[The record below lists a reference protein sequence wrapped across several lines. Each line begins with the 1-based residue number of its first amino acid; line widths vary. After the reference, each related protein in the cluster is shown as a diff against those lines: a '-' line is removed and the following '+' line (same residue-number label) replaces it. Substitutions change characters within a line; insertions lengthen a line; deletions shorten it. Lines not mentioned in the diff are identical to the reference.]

1 MNIINYF
8 IIHFILNIFVWNSL
22 KNVFALDL
30 VIRNSEESL
39 ISLTEFLRSNPI
51 YEEGINIYFPDPY
64 YSLGIH
70 KIFVISATV
79 ESSMSFISLSQNMT
93 IFDYGETTQSS
104 LFFYFET
111 EKIYSVKFY
120 GFIFQNYSSEGT
132 NIVSIHSPNDAYK
145 VVFENCV
152 FSNNIGTIIHIHL
165 DDILCIINDP
175 DYYQVEFNN
184 CIFK

>member
-8 IIHFILNIFVWNSL
+8 ITHIILNIFIWKSI
-22 KNVFALDL
+22 KNVFTIDL

-39 ISLTEFLRSNPI
+39 ISLKEFLRSNPI

-64 YSLGIH
+64 YSLGSYSIY
-70 KIFVISATV
+70 VISAPV
-79 ESSMSFISLSQNMT
+79 GCSLSFISLSENMT
-93 IFDYGETTQSS
+93 IFDYGETSKSS

-111 EKIYSVKFY
+111 EKTYSIKFS

-132 NIVSIHSPNDAYK
+132 NIVSIYSPNDAHK

-152 FSNNIGTIIHIHL
+152 FSINSGTTVYIYL
-165 DDILCIINDP
+165 TDILCIINDP